1 MSFPLHYRWLLLPA
15 ALVPCMQILVLDPW
29 GTLVRELSARFY
41 AISAC
46 LLESLI
52 DYPDDL
58 KVIGEL

>member
-41 AISAC
+41 AISGSETEDG
-46 LLESLI
+46 ESRE
-52 DYPDDL
+52 
-58 KVIGEL
+58 VTS